1 MLLPCLYIAPA
12 PDMDRGVFTAEDIE
26 ADTLVEVAPV
36 IVMTA
41 ADRLLLDQTPLH
53 DYIFEWGEDHRS
65 CAMALGYVPV
75 YNHAAPSNCE
85 YEMDFEHR
93 LIRVRTVRAIR
104 AGEQLF
110 INYNGNW
117 DHPGPVWFSIR

>member
-1 MLLPCLYIAPA
+1 
-12 PDMDRGVFTAEDIE
+12 MDRGVFTSEDLA

-41 ADRLLLDQTPLH
+41 ADRSLLDQTPLH
-53 DYIFEWGEDHRS
+53 DYIFEWGEDHTD
-65 CAMALGYVPV
+65 CAMALGYIPV

-93 LIRVRTVRAIR
+93 LIRVRTVRNIR

-117 DHPGPVWFSIR
+117 DHTGPVWFPAT

>member
-1 MLLPCLYIAPA
+1 
-12 PDMDRGVFTAEDIE
+12 MDRGVFTAEDLA

-36 IVMTA
+36 IVMGEEA
-41 ADRLLLDQTPLH
+41 RPLLDQTLLH
-53 DYIFEWGEDHRS
+53 DYIFEWGEDRRQ

-117 DHPGPVWFSIR
+117 NEEGPVWFKAN